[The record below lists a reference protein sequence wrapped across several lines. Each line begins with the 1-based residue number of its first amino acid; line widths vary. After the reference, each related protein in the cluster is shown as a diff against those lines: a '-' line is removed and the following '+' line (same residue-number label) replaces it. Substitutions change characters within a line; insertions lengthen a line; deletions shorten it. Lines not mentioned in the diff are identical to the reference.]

1 MKSQARS
8 ALVAALTLIIMTSGS
23 TAISSLFVMYRQQ
36 LGLTSADIAIV
47 FSAYVGAL
55 LPGLLLYGGLA
66 EKYGRRAVSAAGIAS
81 MAIGIL
87 LLALAHDLQWLI
99 IARLFQGT
107 GVALSIGPVSAAF
120 AESYRGKLPQGNA
133 LQSITAVGLFAGPV
147 VSAFTYDV
155 GSGLNAA
162 FVPGLISVV
171 ALLALVR
178 FIAEPVKSTD
188 AAHVPEEP
196 FPADVVN
203 RKLRFAM
210 PLVFVSWAGLSLYLS
225 LVPSYIATTLH
236 AMNPLI
242 GAAAVVAA
250 QLSSLVA
257 TLLIGNIPPEK
268 SGAWSSAVSVLGLA
282 LLVAGTM
289 TNNWAII
296 GAATILVGA
305 GGGVAS
311 AGAFGIATRVGRG
324 QRAKIF
330 ARMFVAA
337 YLGDR
342 VPALLLGA
350 IAVRTSF
357 ATGFISIIVMLGLI
371 SAALPFLRER
381 ERAGA
386 TCPAA
391 VRAGASA

>member
-36 LGLTSADIAIV
+36 WGLTSADIAIV

-120 AESYRGKLPQGNA
+120 AEAYRGKLPQGNA

-147 VSAFTYDV
+147 VSALTYDA

-162 FVPGLISVV
+162 FIPGLISVV

-178 FIAEPVKSTD
+178 FLAEPVKSTD
-188 AAHVPEEP
+188 TAHVAEEP

-282 LLVAGTM
+282 LLVTGTM

-337 YLGDR
+337 YLGYS

-371 SAALPFLRER
+371 TAALPFVRER
-381 ERAGA
+381 ERAA

-391 VRAGASA
+391 VPAGASA